1 MIFGLKWLILG
12 WDGKLIDLKSFL
24 PPFTSFLPH
33 MCRKKSLEKKKDFV
47 CHVEWKMVWNVERKC
62 RLFEKMDSVPIEHVE
77 FRHVH
82 ALFLTYL
89 FQSFLP
95 QSKSFLPPSFH
106 IRKFDQRMC
115 FCKRYFM
122 VRRTPI
128 WFVMEFLRKNNQ
140 YLN

>member
-33 MCRKKSLEKKKDFV
+33 MCRKKSPEKKKDFV
-47 CHVEWKMVWNVERKC
+47 GNVEWKMVWNVERKC

-89 FQSFLP
+89 LKVFYPNPKVFYPLLFIFGNLIKECVFVKDISWYGGHQSD
-95 QSKSFLPPSFH
+95 S
-106 IRKFDQRMC
+106 
-115 FCKRYFM
+115 
-122 VRRTPI
+122 
-128 WFVMEFLRKNNQ
+128 
-140 YLN
+140 